1 MCQWLETLR
10 TILKAGIIT
19 GNAHIWSHCFHCPHD
34 LSPYP
39 STNTHTSSFL
49 PWLFPLPLDH
59 LKNSALFPEV
69 SEDTSSV
76 NPSLVTPWRVQK
88 LLPCPLSTLYLCLS
102 ERGVRAWKT
111 WTDISIHQLIAWFIP
126 FLYIKLERLRTPCIF
141 LPEKAEGLVMRPV
154 SQYFRQG
161 NSPLNSFG
169 NQLLE
174 EDLQMFL
181 ALWEYKEKSLQWE
194 NEVNTEI
201 ETLCCLKSCFL
212 RNLDLEQMFAKSC
225 SAMTAG
231 KWWTIPGQSKEDM
244 KRQGMCSAYSHAADA
259 WAMFRKSIKKSL
271 WLQ

>member
-1 MCQWLETLR
+1 M
-10 TILKAGIIT
+10 T
-19 GNAHIWSHCFHCPHD
+19 GNSPHHPQGGNHNRKCTHLISLLS
-34 LSPYP
+34 LSPWSLTLSIHKHTHILLLTLIVSASPWPSEKFCLISRGLRRHLLCKSFPGYP
-39 STNTHTSSFL
+39 MESPKT
-49 PWLFPLPLDH
+49 
-59 LKNSALFPEV
+59 SALPFV
-69 SEDTSSV
+69 HIIFMFVWKRS
-76 NPSLVTPWRVQK
+76 
-88 LLPCPLSTLYLCLS
+88 
-102 ERGVRAWKT
+102 RAWKT